1 MGLFDKFRKN
11 VEKVVEDIDEEKF
24 SAPEDSQEALEAI
37 AFSQTNE
44 LPPLQSSDL
53 EETHQPTSGED
64 DLVSDEKTDKNSKNS
79 SEHVEEDDWDDWDD
93 NVDVSPL
100 PVMISKKDRKRIE
113 KEQKKKQKKIKL
125 EQKKGRREIARPK
138 GSKVNLQMMRST
150 TGRQLVAVKQAPKGS
165 LGAEEIID
173 NEGRAVKIDLGGG
186 VVESGGRVIKESQ
199 ALNDMLEELEWV
211 LLESDISS
219 PATTAVM
226 NALRVQLIGSR
237 LRRGAKLGKVIEAS
251 LKRSLHNLLSAD
263 YWDFNATV
271 NDMISKEDT
280 PVIVMM
286 VGVNGTGKTT
296 TTAKIAHRLKQQG
309 HSVVAA
315 AADTFRAGAIEQL
328 SSHCERIGI
337 RCISGQRGG
346 DSAAIARDT
355 VESARAK
362 GTDVVLID
370 TAGRMQNK
378 SNLMNELLKVHRV
391 TKPHLV
397 LFVGD
402 ALAGNDAVDQAVQFQ
417 NILSFDGAV
426 LTKLDTDAKGGA
438 ALSIAHATEKPIVLA
453 GGGQEY
459 DDLKQFD
466 PDWLLDQLFE

>member
-263 YWDFNATV
+263 YWDFK
-271 NDMISKEDT
+271 M
-280 PVIVMM
+280 
-286 VGVNGTGKTT
+286 
-296 TTAKIAHRLKQQG
+296 
-309 HSVVAA
+309 
-315 AADTFRAGAIEQL
+315 
-328 SSHCERIGI
+328 
-337 RCISGQRGG
+337 
-346 DSAAIARDT
+346 
-355 VESARAK
+355 
-362 GTDVVLID
+362 
-370 TAGRMQNK
+370 
-378 SNLMNELLKVHRV
+378 
-391 TKPHLV
+391 
-397 LFVGD
+397 LF
-402 ALAGNDAVDQAVQFQ
+402 
-417 NILSFDGAV
+417 
-426 LTKLDTDAKGGA
+426 
-438 ALSIAHATEKPIVLA
+438 
-453 GGGQEY
+453 
-459 DDLKQFD
+459 
-466 PDWLLDQLFE
+466 